1 MLHRLPQ
8 FQILLPS
15 CHLHFFLRPAIHAAT
30 HENLEAYRRPAKSL
44 DAMRGLHAKI
54 VLSSTTHTHRELTS
68 STLLQK
74 HARLN
79 LALRRSL
86 ALDHR
91 KLVHF
96 SHPTTVRMIC
106 HASFSFLVSFLHFFG
121 RVFKAGFFA
130 EFEGNSS
137 YYSINSNLLSIS

>member
-1 MLHRLPQ
+1 MNSHHPLFRKA
-8 FQILLPS
+8 
-15 CHLHFFLRPAIHAAT
+15 R
-30 HENLEAYRRPAKSL
+30 EAESSP
-44 DAMRGLHAKI
+44 RG
-54 VLSSTTHTHRELTS
+54 
-68 STLLQK
+68 
-74 HARLN
+74 
-79 LALRRSL
+79 SL

-137 YYSINSNLLSIS
+137 YYSINSNLLSI